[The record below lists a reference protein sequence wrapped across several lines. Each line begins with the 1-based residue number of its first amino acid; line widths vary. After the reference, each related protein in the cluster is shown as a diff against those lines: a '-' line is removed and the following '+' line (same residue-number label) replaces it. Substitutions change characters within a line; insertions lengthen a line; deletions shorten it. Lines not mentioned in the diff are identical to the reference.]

1 MRIEKKFSA
10 KALSYGLPFL
20 DIDGVLN
27 NNHSN
32 ISSESIDVIKQLIQK
47 NNAKVVMIT
56 SHQQNGTD
64 AKRNSIKQKL
74 EELDIY
80 NIDFIDPNFEGYI
93 LDIKLPS
100 RILGIVDYLKKNEV
114 SNYVILDD
122 DYTNDY
128 KLVCLN
134 HYKTN
139 PQKGLTNKDLSK
151 ITFKSVNI
159 KNFKNISYQYRQ
171 LGEYELLTN
180 NLVKILKNKYER
192 HKNNN

>member
-1 MRIEKKFSA
+1 MKNII
-10 KALSYGLPFL
+10 FL

-27 NNHSN
+27 NNYSN

-64 AKRNSIKQKL
+64 AKRNLIKQKL

-122 DYTNDY
+122 DYNNDY

-159 KNFKNISYQYRQ
+159 KNFKNINYQYRQ